1 MADDIE
7 GAGGGGGNIDPLGA
21 SLAFTG
27 ASREKADR
35 LIDEHTELLA
45 MQKAQLREEEPF
57 ALSHL
62 KFRRFS
68 DHAKSALEVA
78 VGLVILLIVSG
89 LGAMVWS
96 AAHDRDLVVEAFSV
110 PPDMA
115 QSGLT
120 GSVLAARVLD
130 RFGEMQEQTFSI
142 VQGAGSYRG
151 DTVEPVRVEIPET
164 GISIGELD
172 HYLRLWLGSETHVTG
187 DVIRTPHGLALTVR
201 YGGQPGATYSGT
213 GADLDGLVQAA
224 AEHVFAAARPLR
236 YIDYLA
242 LKQRFG
248 EAEAILPSLAMR
260 GNDHARSLAY
270 ASWASLLMSK
280 GDMYGERDK
289 AQLAARLD
297 SDNASA
303 LALLAGAEN
312 NLEHEEGA
320 FDNLN
325 ATIRHAERSPRDIL
339 DPGMRT
345 SMPVF
350 WTLFRDEE
358 AGDFS
363 GAIAAITG
371 AAAKGFPYYA
381 NHHALDSALDHDP
394 AQAARVIAFVPQS
407 RHGKPNFD
415 LPLAQMFISAEAQD
429 WPGAVRA
436 GARADA
442 VMKEAGD
449 RGWEDRR
456 DVWPLWAE
464 SMAHAG
470 NMTGAEALIAQTP
483 PDCDDCVRK
492 RGRIAAVKQDWAGA
506 AHWFAI
512 VSRRSPSIPFADT
525 DWGQMLLAR
534 GDPDGAIAKFAS
546 AHAKGPHFAD
556 PLEMWGE
563 ALMRKNRSDLALAK
577 FAEAGKYAPNW
588 GRLHLKWGEA
598 LVFAGDRAAAR
609 NQFDA
614 AANLG
619 LTPAEKSELAAATA
633 RL

>member
-1 MADDIE
+1 MADEIE
-7 GAGGGGGNIDPLGA
+7 GVGGGGGNIDSLGRSFA
-21 SLAFTG
+21 LSG

-35 LIDEHTELLA
+35 LVDAHTELIA
-45 MQKAQLREEEPF
+45 MQKAQMREEEPYN
-57 ALSHL
+57 LSHL

-68 DHAKSALEVA
+68 DHAKSALEIA
-78 VGLVILLIVSG
+78 VGLVILLVVCG
-89 LGAMVWS
+89 LCAMVWN

-115 QSGLT
+115 GTGLT
-120 GSVLAARVLD
+120 GTVLAARVLD
-130 RFGEMQEQTFSI
+130 RFGEMQEETFSI

-164 GISIGELD
+164 GISIGEID
-172 HYLRLWLGSETHVTG
+172 HYLRMWLGSETHVTG
-187 DVIRTPHGLALTVR
+187 DVVRTSRGLALTVR
-201 YGGQPGATYSGT
+201 YGAQPGATFAGT
-213 GADLDGLVQAA
+213 NADLDRLVQSG

-242 LKQRFG
+242 LRQRFA
-248 EAEAILPSLAMR
+248 EAEAMLPALAMR
-260 GNDHARSLAY
+260 GDDHARSLAY
-270 ASWASLLMSK
+270 ASWASLLLSK
-280 GDMYGERDK
+280 GDMYGERNK
-289 AQLAARLD
+289 AQIAVRLD
-297 SDNASA
+297 PDNASA

-325 ATIRHAERSPRDIL
+325 ATIRHAERNPRDFL
-339 DPGMRT
+339 DPETRDT
-345 SMPVF
+345 MPVF
-350 WTLFRDEE
+350 WALFRDEE

-371 AAAKGFPYYA
+371 AAAKGLPYHA
-381 NHHALDSALDHDP
+381 NNHVLDSALDHDP
-394 AQAARVIAFVPQS
+394 AQARRVIAFIPES
-407 RHGKPNFD
+407 RNGKPNFD
-415 LPLAQMFISAEAQD
+415 LPLAQMFISADEKDWTEAARQ
-429 WPGAVRA
+429 

-442 VMKEAGD
+442 MMKQAGD
-449 RGWEDRR
+449 RDWEDRR

-470 NMTGAEALIAQTP
+470 NIAGAEALIAQTP
-483 PDCDDCVRK
+483 ADCDDCVRK
-492 RGRIAAVKQDWAGA
+492 RGRIAALAGDWIGA

-512 VSRRSPSIPFADT
+512 VSARSPSIPFADT

-534 GDPDGAIAKFAS
+534 GDFDAAIAKFSS

-556 PLEMWGE
+556 PLELWGE
-563 ALMRKNRSDLALAK
+563 ALIAKNRSDLALAK
-577 FAEAGKYAPNW
+577 FAEANKYAPAW

-598 LVFAGDRAAAR
+598 LLYAGRRDAARAQFEAATNLTPVETSERAA
-609 NQFDA
+609 D
-614 AANLG
+614 L
-619 LTPAEKSELAAATA
+619 A